1 MCTLSVPW
9 MDGFAQLRSSVI
21 AFSAL
26 TLLVGRQERHPAC
39 KKLSGGVLAWLSVW
53 SKMQTC
59 IWPSWCHCHSLTLA
73 SVKSIFF
80 TFLVP
85 ADPGSRGQTAVK
97 RVCLRSSVINITTKM
112 TNLLLIVLRG
122 VFMCKAEHKW
132 WNWLFLW
139 ALSRLSEVP
148 GCRFWS
154 MISLSTL
161 LRQKC
166 NHRIM

>member
-26 TLLVGRQERHPAC
+26 TLLVGRQEGHPAC
-39 KKLSGGVLAWLSVW
+39 KKTEWWGAGMVICLEQDANLHMAQLMPLPLTDSCF
-53 SKMQTC
+53 SKIQ
-59 IWPSWCHCHSLTLA
+59 
-73 SVKSIFF
+73 IFF

-112 TNLLLIVLRG
+112 TNLLLIVLRA
-122 VFMCKAEHKW
+122 VFMCKAEHK
-132 WNWLFLW
+132 
-139 ALSRLSEVP
+139 
-148 GCRFWS
+148 
-154 MISLSTL
+154 
-161 LRQKC
+161 
-166 NHRIM
+166 